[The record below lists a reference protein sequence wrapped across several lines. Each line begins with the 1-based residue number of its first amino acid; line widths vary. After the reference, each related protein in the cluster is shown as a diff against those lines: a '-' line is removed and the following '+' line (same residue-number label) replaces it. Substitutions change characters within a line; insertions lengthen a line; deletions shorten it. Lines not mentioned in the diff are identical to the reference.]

1 MNTATHRLIKRFR
14 TLIILAISFF
24 SLSLTHADD
33 TMNSTVLLSTTLG
46 DITIEL
52 DADKAPNT
60 VENFV
65 NYVKNGHFDG
75 LIFHRVIPGF
85 MAQGGGM
92 ESGMK
97 ERPNLSSIENEAD
110 NGLTN
115 DRGTLA
121 MARTN
126 DPHSATSQ
134 FFINLANNDFLNHK
148 SKDARG
154 WGYAVFGKVT
164 DGMEVV
170 DDMASKPTGGK
181 NGHQDVP
188 LEDIVINSA
197 TLVE

>member
-1 MNTATHRLIKRFR
+1 MNPQ
-14 TLIILAISFF
+14 
-24 SLSLTHADD
+24 
-33 TMNSTVLLSTTLG
+33 VLLSTTLG
-46 DITIEL
+46 DITLEL
-52 DADKAPNT
+52 DAAKAPTT
-60 VENFV
+60 VENFL
-65 NYVKNGHFDG
+65 NYVKTGHFDG

-92 ESGMK
+92 EPGME
-97 ERPNLSSIENEAD
+97 ERPNLSAIDNEAD
-110 NGLTN
+110 NGLKN
-115 DRGTLA
+115 DTGTIA

-134 FFINLANNDFLNHK
+134 FFINLSNNDFLNHK

-164 DGMEVV
+164 DGMDVV
-170 DDMASKPTGGK
+170 DEMAKKPTGGN

-197 TLVE
+197 TIVE